1 MAIVTTVKAPE
12 QFIVNINGDYNVCF
26 ESITITVADALPSG
40 TVLKDADT
48 VAVSTDTDS
57 IGILADDKPAGTQI
71 VRVMVRGNPSLID
84 PAQLSVTSDTIKAAL
99 ESKLMIYTK

>member
-12 QFIVNINGDYNVCF
+12 QFIVSINGDYNVCF
-26 ESITITVADALPSG
+26 ESITVTVANALPSG

-48 VAVSTDTDS
+48 VAVDTDTDS
-57 IGILADDKPAGTQI
+57 IGILADDKAAGTQI

>member
-1 MAIVTTVKAPE
+1 MAIVNTVKAPE
-12 QFIVNINGDYNVCF
+12 QFIVSINGDYNVCF
-26 ESITITVADALPSG
+26 ESITVTVADALPSG

-84 PAQLSVTSDTIKAAL
+84 RTQLSVTSETIQAAL
-99 ESKLMIYTK
+99 ESKSMIYTK

>member
-12 QFIVNINGDYNVCF
+12 QFIVGINGDYNICF
-26 ESITITVADALPSG
+26 ESITVTVADALPSG
-40 TVLKDADT
+40 TVLKDAGT
-48 VAVSTDTDS
+48 VAVSTDTVS

-84 PAQLSVTSDTIKAAL
+84 RAQLSVTSDTIQAAL
-99 ESKLMIYTK
+99 ESKLMIFTK

>member
-1 MAIVTTVKAPE
+1 MAIVTTVKSPE
-12 QFIVNINGDYNVCF
+12 KFIVNINGDYNVCF
-26 ESITITVADALPSG
+26 ESITVTVADALPSG

-48 VAVSTDTDS
+48 VAVSTDTVS

-84 PAQLSVTSDTIKAAL
+84 RAQLSVTSETIQAAL

>member
-12 QFIVNINGDYNVCF
+12 QFIVGINGDYNVCF

-40 TVLKDADT
+40 TVLKDAGT

-57 IGILADDKPAGTQI
+57 IGILADDKAAGTQT

-84 PAQLSVTSDTIKAAL
+84 PAQLSVTSDTIQAAL

>member
-12 QFIVNINGDYNVCF
+12 QFIVGINGDYNVCF
-26 ESITITVADALPSG
+26 ESITVTVADALPSG
-40 TVLKDADT
+40 TVLKDAGT
-48 VAVSTDTDS
+48 VAVAADTDS
-57 IGILADDKPAGTQI
+57 IGILADDKPAGTQT

-84 PAQLSVTSDTIKAAL
+84 PAQLSVTSATIQAAL

>member
-1 MAIVTTVKAPE
+1 MATITTVKAPE
-12 QFIVNINGDYNVCF
+12 QFIVGINGDYNVCF
-26 ESITITVADALPSG
+26 ESITVTVADALPSG

-84 PAQLSVTSDTIKAAL
+84 PAQLSVTSATIQAAL
-99 ESKLMIYTK
+99 EAKGMIYVK

>member
-1 MAIVTTVKAPE
+1 MATITTVKAPE
-12 QFIVNINGDYNVCF
+12 QFIVGINGDYNVCF
-26 ESITITVADALPSG
+26 ESITVTVADALPSG

-48 VAVSTDTDS
+48 AAIDTDTTV

-84 PAQLSVTSDTIKAAL
+84 RAQLSVTSETIQAAL

>member
-1 MAIVTTVKAPE
+1 MAIITTVKAPE
-12 QFIVNINGDYNVCF
+12 QFIVGINGDYNICF
-26 ESITITVADALPSG
+26 ESITVTVAAALPSG
-40 TVLKDADT
+40 TVLKDAGT

-84 PAQLSVTSDTIKAAL
+84 RAQLSVTSDTIQAAL
-99 ESKLMIYTK
+99 ESKLMIFTK

>member
-1 MAIVTTVKAPE
+1 MATITTVKSPE
-12 QFIVNINGDYNVCF
+12 QFIVGINGDYNVCF
-26 ESITITVADALPSG
+26 ESITVTVADALPSG
-40 TVLKDADT
+40 TVLKDAGT

-84 PAQLSVTSDTIKAAL
+84 PAQLSVNSNTIKTAL
-99 ESKLMIYTK
+99 ESKLMIFTK

>member
-40 TVLKDADT
+40 TVLKDAGT

-84 PAQLSVTSDTIKAAL
+84 RAQLSVTSETIQAAL
-99 ESKLMIYTK
+99 EFKSMIFTK

>member
-1 MAIVTTVKAPE
+1 MAIITTVKSPE
-12 QFIVNINGDYNVCF
+12 QFIVGINGDYNVCF

-40 TVLKDADT
+40 TVLKDAGT

>member
-1 MAIVTTVKAPE
+1 MAIVTTVKSPE
-12 QFIVNINGDYNVCF
+12 QFIVGINGDYSVCF
-26 ESITITVADALPSG
+26 ESITVTVADALPSG

-48 VAVSTDTDS
+48 VATDADTTV

-84 PAQLSVTSDTIKAAL
+84 RTQLSVTSETIQAAL

>member
-1 MAIVTTVKAPE
+1 MAIITTVKAPE
-12 QFIVNINGDYNVCF
+12 QFIVGINGDYNICF
-26 ESITITVADALPSG
+26 ESITVTVADALPSG
-40 TVLKDADT
+40 TVLKDAGT

-84 PAQLSVTSDTIKAAL
+84 RAQLSVTSDTIQAAL
-99 ESKLMIYTK
+99 ESKLMIFTK

>member
-12 QFIVNINGDYNVCF
+12 QFIVGINGDYNVCF
-26 ESITITVADALPSG
+26 ESITCTVADALASG
-40 TVLKDADT
+40 TVLKDAGT
-48 VAVSTDTDS
+48 TAVSTDTDS

-84 PAQLSVTSDTIKAAL
+84 PAQLSVTSETIQAAL

>member
-1 MAIVTTVKAPE
+1 MATITTVKSPE
-12 QFIVNINGDYNVCF
+12 QFIVGINGDYNVCF
-26 ESITITVADALPSG
+26 ESITVTVADALPSG

-84 PAQLSVTSDTIKAAL
+84 PAQLSVTSETIQAAL

>member
-1 MAIVTTVKAPE
+1 MATITTVKAPE
-12 QFIVNINGDYNVCF
+12 QFIVGINGDYSVCF
-26 ESITITVADALPSG
+26 ESITVTVADALPSG
-40 TVLKDADT
+40 TVLKDAGT

-57 IGILADDKPAGTQI
+57 IGILADDKPVGTQI

-84 PAQLSVTSDTIKAAL
+84 PAQLSVTSETIQAAL

>member
-1 MAIVTTVKAPE
+1 MAIITTVKSPE
-12 QFIVNINGDYNVCF
+12 QFIVGINGDYNVCF
-26 ESITITVADALPSG
+26 ESITVTVADALPSG
-40 TVLKDADT
+40 TVLKDAGT

-84 PAQLSVTSDTIKAAL
+84 RAQLSVTSETIQAAL
-99 ESKLMIYTK
+99 ESKLMIFTK

>member
-1 MAIVTTVKAPE
+1 MAIVTTVKSPE

-26 ESITITVADALPSG
+26 ESITVTVADALPSG
-40 TVLKDADT
+40 TVLKDAGT

-84 PAQLSVTSDTIKAAL
+84 RAQLSVTSETIQAAL
-99 ESKLMIYTK
+99 ESKLMIFTK